1 MHFKENLQAFRKL
14 KKYSRA
20 QMAEKL
26 GMTPTAYGAYE
37 LGNREP
43 KLEKVCEI
51 AEILNTTPNAL
62 LGYEPSSDTEQAQLE
77 KRYQDFGFQLVRNGL
92 KGQDGNEL
100 FSIYDLSSDE
110 DEDYSGPGITLEIAK
125 GILDGL
131 QYLPDYRE
139 ICHKLIIQAFKEIQ
153 IMQVKVIAGQMVDY
167 LNQNNV
173 DPQYKDIAVLLKDKL
188 EKL

>member
-62 LGYEPSSDTEQAQLE
+62 LGYEPSSNTEQAQIE
-77 KRYQDFGFQLVRNGL
+77 KMYQDFGFQLVPNGL
-92 KGQDGNEL
+92 KGQDGKEL
-100 FSIYDLSSDE
+100 FSVYDSSNE
-110 DEDYSGPGITLEIAK
+110 EKEDYSGPGITLEVAK

-131 QYLPDYRE
+131 HYLPDYRG
-139 ICHKLIIQAFKEIQ
+139 ICHKLITQALKEIQ
-153 IMQVKVIAGQMVDY
+153 IMQVKMIADQMVDY
-167 LNQNNV
+167 LKQNNV
-173 DPQYKDIAVLLKDKL
+173 DPQYKDIAVLLKEKL
-188 EKL
+188 EQL